1 MTKPLPP
8 FASKP
13 LHEHSFHALQYILG
27 ADGRYRIEV
36 LPVRRNT
43 DWQLLGF
50 FTSERLA
57 PVFGDS
63 LASQIL
69 SGSGEMSRWS
79 QFTVIEPSTCFSI
92 NL

>member
-8 FASKP
+8 FTAKP
-13 LHEHSFHALQYILG
+13 LHEHSFYALQYILH

-36 LPVRRNT
+36 LPVKRNP

-50 FTSERLA
+50 FAPDRLA

-63 LASQIL
+63 LANQIL
-69 SGSGEMSRWS
+69 SGSGDKSTRS

-92 NL
+92 TL

>member
-8 FASKP
+8 FTAKP
-13 LHEHSFHALQYILG
+13 LHEHSFHALQYILHT
-27 ADGRYRIEV
+27 DGRYRIEV
-36 LPVRRNT
+36 LPVRRNP

-50 FTSERLA
+50 FTPDRLA
-57 PVFGDS
+57 PVFGSD

-69 SGSGEMSRWS
+69 SGSGERPNWS

>member
-13 LHEHSFHALQYILG
+13 LAECSFYALQHILG

-36 LPVRRNT
+36 LPVRRNP

-50 FTSERLA
+50 FAPDRLA

-69 SGSGEMSRWS
+69 SGSGERTRCSR
-79 QFTVIEPSTCFSI
+79 FTIIEPSTCFEV

>member
-8 FASKP
+8 FTAKP
-13 LHEHSFHALQYILG
+13 LSECSFYALQYILG

-36 LPVRRNT
+36 LPVRRNPN
-43 DWQLLGF
+43 WQLLGF
-50 FTSERLA
+50 FPPDRLA
-57 PVFGDS
+57 PVFGS
-63 LASQIL
+63 ELASQIL

-79 QFTVIEPSTCFSI
+79 QFTVIEPSTCFPV

>member
-8 FASKP
+8 FAAKP
-13 LHEHSFHALQYILG
+13 LSDHSFYALQYVLHT
-27 ADGRYRIEV
+27 DGRYRVEV
-36 LPVRRNT
+36 LPVRRNPE
-43 DWQLLGF
+43 WQLLGF
-50 FTSERLA
+50 FTRERLA
-57 PVFGDS
+57 PVFGSD

-79 QFTVIEPSTCFSI
+79 QFTVIEPSTCFAV

>member
-8 FASKP
+8 FTPKP
-13 LHEHSFHALQYILG
+13 LAECSFYALQYILHT
-27 ADGRYRIEV
+27 DGRYRIEV
-36 LPVRRNT
+36 LPVKRNP

-50 FTSERLA
+50 FTPERLA

-63 LASQIL
+63 LANQIL
-69 SGSGEMSRWS
+69 SGSGDKSARSR
-79 QFTVIEPSTCFSI
+79 FTVIEPLTCFPV

>member
-8 FASKP
+8 FVSKP
-13 LHEHSFHALQYILG
+13 LSECQFHALQYILG

-36 LPVRRNT
+36 LPVKRNP

-50 FTSERLA
+50 FTPERLA

-63 LASQIL
+63 LANQIL
-69 SGSGEMSRWS
+69 SGSGERPNWSR
-79 QFTVIEPSTCFSI
+79 FAIIEPSTCFEV